1 MSSEFEEFIDDA
13 IDADFEYDDIVR
25 VSKLLDA
32 GEGIDHLDSEKL
44 IPDFCSL
51 RYKYIFMYMSF
62 SVIHYITRPKKNYDE
77 SIRHLRKAGG
87 LLGTLVH
94 EMKRIK
100 KEIDNIE
107 PEDGN
112 ESG

>member
-13 IDADFEYDDIVR
+13 IDADFEYDDIIR
-25 VSKLLDA
+25 VSKSLDA
-32 GEGIDHLDSEKL
+32 GDGIDHLDAEKL

-62 SVIHYITRPKKNYDE
+62 SVIHYITRPKKNYED
-77 SIRHLRKAGG
+77 SIKHLRKAGG
-87 LLGTLVH
+87 LLASLVH

-100 KEIDNIE
+100 KEIDIIDT
-107 PEDGN
+107 EDGN